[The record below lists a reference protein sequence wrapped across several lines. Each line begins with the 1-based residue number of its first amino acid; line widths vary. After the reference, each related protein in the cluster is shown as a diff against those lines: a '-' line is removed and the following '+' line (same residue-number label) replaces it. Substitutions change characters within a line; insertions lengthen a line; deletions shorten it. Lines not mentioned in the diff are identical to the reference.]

1 MSAPAHSE
9 QLKTLNETQKLTE
22 ASDLARQIGVS
33 KELVSDLL
41 SMLNL
46 PVDEIERI
54 LFSTCE

>member
-1 MSAPAHSE
+1 MLEKMLGTGHFTNAA
-9 QLKTLNETQKLTE
+9 
-22 ASDLARQIGVS
+22 DLARQIGVS
-33 KELVSDLL
+33 KKLVSDLL